1 MAEITSQSYS
11 WEDIAITALAVLPTL
26 AVPFVA
32 SLTHATFG
40 FSTASMAMPLLVM
53 TLGFQAA
60 TALVG
65 LVMLTTSWRCR
76 VFSWQWAWAGGWGAI
91 CLWRNSSVHY
101 TGCLLP

>member
-1 MAEITSQSYS
+1 MSAPDGGYNVPVIQP
-11 WEDIAITALAVLPTL
+11 WEEIAITALAILPTL
-26 AVPFVA
+26 AVLFVA

-65 LVMLTTSWRCR
+65 LVMLTTIWCSR
-76 VFSWQWAWAGGWGAI
+76 VFS
-91 CLWRNSSVHY
+91 
-101 TGCLLP
+101 